1 MLAGATPLL
10 QHDRHIG
17 AAVRT
22 RSYMPAVDEAL
33 QLAQH
38 EVLSVVV
45 VGRDEPAAAGG
56 QLGHPPLDLVVPPE
70 DSAALRHPL

>member
-1 MLAGATPLL
+1 
-10 QHDRHIG
+10 
-17 AAVRT
+17 
-22 RSYMPAVDEAL
+22 MPAVDEAL